1 MPSAEW
7 TPGKLAPE
15 RLAEAYFQCMR
26 DKDLDGLGALY
37 ADDPVFVLPTGQEFT
52 GRQAVLAMHE
62 GVFGAGA
69 PVPTPMAMI
78 AGEKAVAVEIE
89 ARLPDGTVR
98 NTANFFHL
106 NDQGRIER
114 LTVYWRS

>member
-1 MPSAEW
+1 MSPVE
-7 TPGKLAPE
+7 LAQV
-15 RLAEAYFQCMR
+15 YFQCMR
-26 DKDLDGLGALY
+26 DKDVDGLAALY
-37 ADDPVFVLPTGQEFT
+37 ADDPVFVLPTGQEFK

-62 GVFGAGA
+62 GVFGARA
-69 PVPTPMAMI
+69 PVPTPVAMV

-106 NDQGRIER
+106 NEQGRIER
-114 LTVYWRS
+114 LSVYWRS